1 MLNKEQKAHLLKKA
15 KSGHYYLY
23 LQPYNSSRDQYIIM
37 FPTNKGLTEG
47 VPLRRN
53 KIKVRNAKMTGN
65 FDKSKGAAYKAGRFF
80 TINNSLA
87 KVLNYNLK
95 K

>member
-1 MLNKEQKAHLLKKA
+1 MLSKERKANLLKKA
-15 KSGHYYLY
+15 QSGDYYLY

-37 FPTNKGLTEG
+37 WPTNKGLANG

-65 FDKSKGAAYKAGRFF
+65 FDKNKGTAYKTGRFF
-80 TINNSLA
+80 TINNSIA
-87 KVLNYNLK
+87 KVLNFNINK
-95 K
+95 